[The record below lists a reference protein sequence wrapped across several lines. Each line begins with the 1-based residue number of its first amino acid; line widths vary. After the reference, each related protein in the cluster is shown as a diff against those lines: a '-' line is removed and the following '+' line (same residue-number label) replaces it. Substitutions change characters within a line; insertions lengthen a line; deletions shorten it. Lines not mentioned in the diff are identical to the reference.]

1 MMGMA
6 GMPPQLYGEMRRD
19 VLQVVGQWWLKQ
31 ATVLISKDTSD
42 TPGAEF
48 LCSWNLNN
56 WMQICVKEGNLTK

>member
-42 TPGAEF
+42 TPGVEF